1 MTKSATERLTRRER
15 EIMDAIFALDNRA
28 SADDIR
34 TRLSSPPSDS
44 AVRVMLTRLEK
55 KGLLKHEE
63 EGLRYM
69 YSATISTAAAKRR
82 ALKQYMQTFF
92 GGSLRKMMTALVTEE
107 RWANEELDEL
117 KAEIERVRT
126 ERKKKS

>member
-1 MTKSATERLTRRER
+1 MTKSAAEGLTRRER
-15 EIMDAIFALDNRA
+15 EIMNAIFALNNRA

-34 TRLSSPPSDS
+34 SRLSNPPGGS

-69 YSATISTAAAKRR
+69 YSATISTAAAKRS
-82 ALKQYMQTFF
+82 ALRQYMQTFF

-107 RWANEELDEL
+107 RWTDQELDEL
-117 KAEIERVRT
+117 KAEIERVRM